1 MTIANFS
8 NFHHSFTPLIFTTLN
23 RGTIFLV
30 GQLSGYC
37 FEVIYFL
44 LLNTFWIFWMF
55 VYAFDLANKKTRNNK
70 TDRVRSWIDT
80 QSSLVHSL
88 KRPINYCCRICT
100 ILCMILKKLLFIEA
114 LCRPLFTKYAH
125 CKPLFQFQNNAWWT
139 CPHSASAFR

>member
-8 NFHHSFTPLIFTTLN
+8 NFHHSFTPLIFITLN
-23 RGTIFLV
+23 RGKIFLV

-70 TDRVRSWIDT
+70 TDRFRSWIDT
-80 QSSLVHSL
+80 QSSYLGFTTFNVLPCSFP
-88 KRPINYCCRICT
+88 KT
-100 ILCMILKKLLFIEA
+100 TDKLLLQNLYHFMYDIEKTSVYRSTLQTIIYEICA
-114 LCRPLFTKYAH
+114 L
-125 CKPLFQFQNNAWWT
+125 
-139 CPHSASAFR
+139 